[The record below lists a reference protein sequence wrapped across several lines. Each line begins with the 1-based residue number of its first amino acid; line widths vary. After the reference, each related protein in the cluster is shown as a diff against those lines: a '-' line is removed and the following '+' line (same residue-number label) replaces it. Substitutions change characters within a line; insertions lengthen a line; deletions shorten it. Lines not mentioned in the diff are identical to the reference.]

1 MTDGLWIE
9 VASAAGSAVVAV
21 LGSWF
26 TMRAQVSQAHRDAQA
41 ATRAAREAHAKLEAL
56 DRRVTIVER
65 DQAHHGRQ
73 LESALARIEGAIV
86 ALHARLDRA
95 LANGNGPGGREE

>member
-1 MTDGLWIE
+1 MDDIRLWLEIGT
-9 VASAAGSAVVAV
+9 VVVGVVA
-21 LGSWF
+21 GWA
-26 TMRAQVSQAHRDAQA
+26 TMRAQLAEARKDAA
-41 ATRAAREAHAKLEAL
+41 AAQRSAKDCHQRLETM

-95 LANGNGPGGREE
+95 LAQQAAGREE